1 MIGTRLRSM
10 TLVAGATASALA
22 FYMVTLRVSSERA
35 AVQRLERR
43 IAVDMS
49 DIRNLQSE
57 LGTRSRLPQLE
68 RWNSEV
74 LALSAPKSNQY
85 LNGEV
90 ELATFLDARKPA
102 MEVEVRQAVLVEPK
116 ASAADAPIQTVA
128 YTPAAPAAAP
138 ARSAEAKPDVRF
150 AVASEPAPQRPLLH
164 QASYQPGAAS
174 AARPASRAMFSD
186 ALLGEIRDTARQEAK
201 SLRQAKVR

>member
-1 MIGTRLRSM
+1 MIGTRFRSM

-35 AVQRLERR
+35 AVNRLERR
-43 IAVDMS
+43 IAVNMA
-49 DIRNLQSE
+49 DIRNLESE

-90 ELATFLDARKPA
+90 ELATFLDTRKPA
-102 MEVEVRQAVLVEPK
+102 MQAEVRQAVLVEPT
-116 ASAADAPIQTVA
+116 APAARAPIQTVA
-128 YTPAAPAAAP
+128 YTPAVPVASPAATAK
-138 ARSAEAKPDVRF
+138 AKPDVRF

-164 QASYQPGAAS
+164 QASYQLTA
-174 AARPASRAMFSD
+174 PASSPAPRAVLSD
-186 ALLGEIRDTARQEAK
+186 SLLGEIRDVATQEAK

>member
-1 MIGTRLRSM
+1 MIGTRFRSM

-22 FYMVTLRVSSERA
+22 FYMVTLRVSSERS
-35 AVQRLERR
+35 AVNRLERR
-43 IAVDMS
+43 IAVNMA

-85 LNGEV
+85 LNGEI

-102 MEVEVRQAVLVEPK
+102 MQAEVRQAVLVEPK
-116 ASAADAPIQTVA
+116 APAASAPIQTVA
-128 YTPAAPAAAP
+128 YTPAASPAALAN
-138 ARSAEAKPDVRF
+138 AKPDVRF

-164 QASYQPGAAS
+164 QASYQLTA
-174 AARPASRAMFSD
+174 PASSPSPRAVLSD
-186 ALLGEIRDTARQEAK
+186 SLLGEIRDVATQEAK

>member
-1 MIGTRLRSM
+1 MIGTRFRSM

-22 FYMVTLRVSSERA
+22 FYMVTLRVSSERS
-35 AVQRLERR
+35 AVNRLERR
-43 IAVDMS
+43 IAVNMA

-85 LNGEV
+85 LNGEI

-102 MEVEVRQAVLVEPK
+102 MQAEVRQAVLVEPK
-116 ASAADAPIQTVA
+116 APAASAPIQTVA
-128 YTPAAPAAAP
+128 YTPAASPAA
-138 ARSAEAKPDVRF
+138 SAAVNAKPDVRF

-164 QASYQPGAAS
+164 QASYQLTA
-174 AARPASRAMFSD
+174 PASSPSPRAVLSD
-186 ALLGEIRDTARQEAK
+186 SLLGEIRDVATQEAK